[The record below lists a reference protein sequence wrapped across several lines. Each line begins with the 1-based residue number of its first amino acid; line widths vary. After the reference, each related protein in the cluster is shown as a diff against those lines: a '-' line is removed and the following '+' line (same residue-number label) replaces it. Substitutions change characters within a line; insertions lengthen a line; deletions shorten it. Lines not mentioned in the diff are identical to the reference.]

1 MASEANEVRIA
12 ENQATFREANERIE
26 LSAEKMQLYG
36 RPVPFVCECPRERCT
51 EIMRMTL
58 EEYEGVRADPTR
70 FATVPGHEDVS
81 VESGVSRV
89 LDRLG
94 EYVVLEKIGVAGQVA
109 KERAGELPEEEDEQR
124 EA

>member
-51 EIMRMTL
+51 EIMRLTL
-58 EEYEGVRADPTR
+58 EEYEGIRAYPRR
-70 FATVPGHEDVS
+70 FATVSGHEDVS

-89 LDRLG
+89 VDRRG
-94 EYVVLEKIGVAGQVA
+94 DYVVLEKVGLAGQIA
-109 KERAGELPEEEDEQR
+109 KERAGELPDEEDERR